1 VDGRTWLS
9 QTEIS
14 REHKTKIDFRFIKV
28 QSARMQPTLPA
39 WLSQM
44 QEEDLQFLK
53 RFLLTSGSLKELAD
67 QYGVTYPTI
76 RVRLDRVI
84 SHIRALDS
92 QSASDLFEG
101 KVRVL
106 VAEGEISARVGKD
119 LLNAHRAVIKGV
131 QK

>member
-1 VDGRTWLS
+1 
-9 QTEIS
+9 
-14 REHKTKIDFRFIKV
+14 
-28 QSARMQPTLPA
+28 MQPTLPA

-76 RVRLDRVI
+76 RLRLDRLI
-84 SHIRALDS
+84 THIRALDS